1 MTLLISFFVFS
12 IAFSFLCSIWEA
24 VLLSI
29 SPSHINTLEKERPKL
44 GRKIKS
50 MKEEI
55 DRPLSAILS
64 LNTIA
69 HTVGAIGVGAQ
80 AGQLFGSNYIPLGPV
95 HIYYES
101 IIAVVMTLAI
111 LILSEIIPKTIGATY
126 WKKLTPFTIRSVSQ
140 LMKLLSPLVWLS
152 QQITGSLK
160 GESTDSVLSRADL
173 AAYAELGQ
181 QHGAINS
188 GESRIIS
195 NLLKMK
201 SLRTKDI
208 MTPRTVA
215 VMADQENSVVE
226 FHQQHQNSPFSRIPV
241 YEDKHDHVTG
251 IVLKDDIL
259 LSLANDKDHTLLKEL
274 KFDAVTVSDTMLLPQ
289 LFETMLSQKIHL
301 TIVADQYGS
310 LLGLVTLEDVI
321 ETLLGLEII
330 DETDENP
337 DLQQLARQK
346 WSERVTKL
354 GLTPVTDIHP
364 ESRPE
369 SPPESADN

>member
-1 MTLLISFFVFS
+1 MALLITFFLLS
-12 IAFSFLCSIWEA
+12 ISFSFLCSIWEA

-29 SPSHINTLEKERPKL
+29 SPSHINTLEKEHPKL
-44 GRKIKS
+44 GLKIKT

-80 AGQLFGSNYIPLGPV
+80 AGKLFGSSSFSLGAV
-95 HIYYES
+95 NIYYET

-126 WKKLTPFTIRSVSQ
+126 WKKLTPFTIRSISQ
-140 LMKLLSPLVWLS
+140 LMKILAPFVWIS
-152 QQITGSLK
+152 QKITGTLK
-160 GESTDSVLSRADL
+160 NENTDSVLSRADL
-173 AAYAELGQ
+173 AAYAELGE
-181 QHGAINS
+181 QHGVINS
-188 GESRIIS
+188 GESQIIS

-215 VMADQENSVVE
+215 VMADQEITVEE
-226 FHQQHQNSPFSRIPV
+226 FHKEHQNSPFSRIPI

-259 LSLANDKDHTLLKEL
+259 IALANDKDHTQLKDL
-274 KFDAVTVSDTMLLPQ
+274 KLDAATVSDDMLLPQ

-330 DETDENP
+330 DETDEAP

-346 WSERVTKL
+346 WNERAANL
-354 GLTPVTDIHP
+354 GLLPIANIPSPDDVPNQQDLTP
-364 ESRPE
+364 
-369 SPPESADN
+369 